1 MHKLLLASALLL
13 TSCVDFPNQYASSHA
28 RQPDLGPDPR
38 KLKAIIEMKD
48 ASAAAHFAWGIS
60 PAAFDGQKRMA
71 AASAAMRF
79 NVTQT
84 SGNKLVIDYVSA
96 QPQSLRIKL
105 NGLTLATQP
114 TQTSGHFET
123 PIDASQFVPN
133 TATLVEINSD
143 SGIGLIRVGFL
154 R

>member
-13 TSCVDFPNQYASSHA
+13 TSCVDFPNQYASNRS
-28 RQPDLGPDPR
+28 RQPDVGPDPR
-38 KLKAIIEMKD
+38 KLKAFIEMKD
-48 ASAAAHFAWGIS
+48 ASAAGHFAWGIN

-79 NVTQT
+79 NVTQA

-105 NGLTLATQP
+105 NGLTIATHS
-114 TQTSGHFET
+114 TQIPGHFET

-143 SGIGLIRVGFL
+143 SGLGLIRVGFL